1 MSFSNKLRSIL
12 SVTGHK
18 PTDLSECLNISSQAV
33 RNKISR
39 GSYSVD
45 DMLKI
50 FDYLECEVTVKTKD
64 GIVFPLTIDDVRE
77 INNNIP
83 ETNEQQEAED
93 GRTNYALASGDGVE
107 RVQTVPGVSV
117 ADELLKFKK
126 LLDAGDITEQEY
138 EEQKAKL
145 LSQ

>member
-1 MSFSNKLRSIL
+1 MSFSNKLRSL
-12 SVTGHK
+12 LTVTGHK
-18 PTDLSECLNISSQAV
+18 PTDLPECLTISSPPV

-83 ETNEQQEAED
+83 ETNEQ
-93 GRTNYALASGDGVE
+93 
-107 RVQTVPGVSV
+107 
-117 ADELLKFKK
+117 
-126 LLDAGDITEQEY
+126 
-138 EEQKAKL
+138 
-145 LSQ
+145 